1 MSKAISLLSGGL
13 DSATALAMA
22 KSDGH
27 QVTAITFDYG
37 QKAGM
42 ELAAAAAIVRHL
54 GVADHVI
61 LRIDLR
67 RIGGSALTSDLAVPL
82 QEAEP
87 DVIPVTYVPARN
99 TILLSYALA
108 MAEVREAQHIYLGV
122 NALDYSGYPDC
133 RPEYLQAFEVMANL
147 ATRAG
152 VMGRSIHIHAPLL
165 YMSKAD
171 IIRRGLALGVDYGLT
186 LSCYDPIDG
195 LACGLC
201 ESCRIRRRGFA
212 EAGLQDPIPYHKEL

>member
-13 DSATALAMA
+13 DSATTLAMA
-22 KSDGH
+22 RSDGH
-27 QVTAITFDYG
+27 QVTAVTFDYG
-37 QKAGM
+37 QKAGS
-42 ELAAAAAIVRHL
+42 ELAAAAAIVRQI

-67 RIGGSALTSDLAVPL
+67 QIGGSALTSDLAVPL

-108 MAEVREAQHIYLGV
+108 IAEVREAQHIYLGV

-133 RPEYLQAFEVMANL
+133 RPDYLQAFEVMANL

-152 VMGRSIHIHAPLL
+152 VMGHSIHIHAPLL
-165 YMSKAD
+165 HFSKAD
-171 IIRRGLALGVDYGLT
+171 IIRRGLALGVDFGLT

-201 ESCRIRRRGFA
+201 ESCRIRCRGFA
-212 EAGLQDPIPYHKEL
+212 EAGMHDPIPYHKEL

>member
-1 MSKAISLLSGGL
+1 
-13 DSATALAMA
+13 
-22 KSDGH
+22 
-27 QVTAITFDYG
+27 
-37 QKAGM
+37 
-42 ELAAAAAIVRHL
+42 
-54 GVADHVI
+54 
-61 LRIDLR
+61 
-67 RIGGSALTSDLAVPL
+67 
-82 QEAEP
+82 
-87 DVIPVTYVPARN
+87 
-99 TILLSYALA
+99 
-108 MAEVREAQHIYLGV
+108 
-122 NALDYSGYPDC
+122 
-133 RPEYLQAFEVMANL
+133 MANL

-152 VMGRSIHIHAPLL
+152 VMGRSIRIHAPLL